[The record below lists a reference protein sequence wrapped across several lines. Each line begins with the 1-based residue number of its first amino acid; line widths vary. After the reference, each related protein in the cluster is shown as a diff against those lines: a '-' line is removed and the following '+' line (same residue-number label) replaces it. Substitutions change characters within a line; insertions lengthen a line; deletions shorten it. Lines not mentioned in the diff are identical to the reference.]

1 MSKTLRFSVTVF
13 ILLILKTAWLKA
25 QSPESM
31 NIYSTQTDSSIN
43 IYADNNKL
51 YPQTVKLDLKITGL
65 KPRKEVPEFTIVPPG
80 SSKFLL
86 TELVIPSGR
95 SWSFN
100 YSYVY
105 FMGDVNAAHDEE
117 HIYRLPFQTGE
128 AYRVG
133 QGYFGE
139 GSHVGEYALDFNMEE
154 GTTIVAARAGV
165 VVEIKEDSN
174 SGCPS
179 KSCAKQGNFV
189 RILHSDGTFAD
200 YFHLK
205 QNGAIVT
212 PGTVVKAG
220 DPIGLSGNTG
230 WSSGPHLHFTVFK
243 REEQKRISF
252 PTFFKTSKSAKTTIE
267 EKETYQAVNE

>member
-1 MSKTLRFSVTVF
+1 MIRRCLFLSF
-13 ILLILKTAWLKA
+13 LLVAQWATAQEQKL
-25 QSPESM
+25 
-31 NIYSTQTDSSIN
+31 NIYSLQENGSIF
-43 IYADNNKL
+43 IYADNDKL

-65 KPRKEVPEFTIVPPG
+65 KPRKEVPEFTVVPPG

-133 QGYFGE
+133 QGYFGK

-154 GTTIVAARAGV
+154 GTTIVAARAGM

-179 KSCAKQGNFV
+179 KSCAEQGNFV
-189 RILHSDGTFAD
+189 RILHSDGSFAD
-200 YFHLK
+200 YFHLM
-205 QNGAIVT
+205 QIVAKVA
-212 PGTVVKAG
+212 PGTEVEAG
-220 DPIGLSGNTG
+220 DPVGLSGNTG
-230 WSSGPHLHFTVFK
+230 WSSGPHLHFSVFK

-252 PTFFKTSKSAKTTIE
+252 PTFFKTSESAKTKIE
-267 EKETYQAVNE
+267 EKQTYQAVNR